1 MAVLYGTYTA
11 PVGTTPR
18 GNVSGAHQGARVRV
32 YRETITLA
40 TQTTSDTIV
49 IADNVPVGYTFLY
62 GVLLSTVTL
71 GASATIA
78 IGVTGTTGKY
88 RAAATF
94 TTADTPTLFGVA
106 SNATPLTAAET
117 VFITIAVASL
127 PGSGTLHTA
136 LFYAEA

>member
-1 MAVLYGTYTA
+1 MPVLYGAYTA
-11 PVGTTPR
+11 PVGQNPR
-18 GNVSGAHQGARVRV
+18 GNVTGAQQGARVRV

-62 GVLLSTVTL
+62 GVLLASATL
-71 GASATIA
+71 GGTATIA

-94 TTADTPTLFGVA
+94 TAVDTPTLFGITA
-106 SNATPLTAAET
+106 NAAPLTAAET
-117 VFITIAVASL
+117 VFITIAAASL

-136 LFYAEA
+136 LFYCEA

>member
-40 TQTTSDTIV
+40 TQTTSDQII
-49 IADNVPVGYTFLY
+49 IADNVPVGSTFLY
-62 GVLLSTVTL
+62 GILTTTVTL
-71 GASATIA
+71 GTSTVA
-78 IGVTGTTGKY
+78 IGITGTTGKY

-94 TTADTPTLFGVA
+94 TAVDTPTLFGVTA
-106 SNATPLTAAET
+106 GQAPLTAAET
-117 VFITIAVASL
+117 VFITIATASL
-127 PGSGTLHTA
+127 PASGTLTTA
-136 LFYAEA
+136 LFYCEA